1 MEGADE
7 AQEKKRKSVK
17 KEKKP
22 KSVKKEKKVEVTCM
36 LQARPD

>member
-7 AQEKKRKSVK
+7 AQEKK
-17 KEKKP
+17 P
-22 KSVKKEKKVEVTCM
+22 KNVKKEKKVDVTCM